1 MFLDKNMQNEVS
13 SYKYGKSAKPRLYP
27 REKTIFIKSSIAKDT
42 PSYLYE
48 DFISYKLHRVT
59 LAIEDC
65 MKIIFSREYKRGFAF
80 LLYLYEE
87 TSFCI
92 FLSRNITQLEVFS

>member
-27 REKTIFIKSSIAKDT
+27 QEKKIFIQSSIAKDT

-48 DFISYKLHRVT
+48 DFI
-59 LAIEDC
+59 
-65 MKIIFSREYKRGFAF
+65 
-80 LLYLYEE
+80 
-87 TSFCI
+87 
-92 FLSRNITQLEVFS
+92 